1 MEPHDDELSEAG
13 WTEVCGREWNDEQL
27 MDAARPGKMINA
39 SEANICNSEANEYA
53 RKIKNKGCLVIWDIE
68 FCSTVFKDAW
78 KCIPKYH

>member
-1 MEPHDDELSEAG
+1 MSPHTTRSRDSDNGDKTSLMEPHDDELSEAG

-53 RKIKNKGCLVIWDIE
+53 RKIKNKGCLVI
-68 FCSTVFKDAW
+68 
-78 KCIPKYH
+78 